1 MSFYCGVDIGGTGV
15 KLALINEEERI
26 LRTDSFSTSS
36 GLGPDFFVDAL
47 SKAIV
52 RLTKESK
59 ASCQLTAIG
68 IGCTGPIDTDS
79 GLILNLYTLPG
90 LEGMNILDEIQS
102 RLQLPAYLEN
112 DANTAHLGEIALYDK
127 GIVPG
132 NTALMTFGTGV
143 GCSIRIDKKI
153 FRTIGGIHP
162 EIGHTSAGVNSDITC
177 YCGKNNC
184 MENVLSG
191 TAINRDAQRLFN
203 QTPEKVLD
211 NPDNTEKKTF
221 REHLIAALTNS
232 ITTIV
237 GIFNSEQVFIAG
249 GMKNLFAKYLIPET
263 QQRLDKLLPVFG
275 GTKIILTEGNLYSGS
290 LGAALLAKIR
300 YQEIH
305 DAPLS

>member
-1 MSFYCGVDIGGTGV
+1 MNFYCGVDIGGTGV

-26 LRTDSFSTSS
+26 LQTDSFSTSS
-36 GLGPDFFVDAL
+36 GLGPDFFVDTL

-59 ASCQLTAIG
+59 DSCQLTAIG

-79 GLILNLYTLPG
+79 GLILNPYTLPG
-90 LEGMNILDEIQS
+90 LEGMNILDEIKS

-127 GIVPG
+127 GIVSK

-162 EIGHTSAGVNSDITC
+162 EIGHTSAGVNSDVIC

-211 NPDNTEKKTF
+211 NPDNTEEKKTF
-221 REHLIAALTNS
+221 RENLIAALTNS

-249 GMKNLFAKYLIPET
+249 GMKNLFAK
-263 QQRLDKLLPVFG
+263 
-275 GTKIILTEGNLYSGS
+275 
-290 LGAALLAKIR
+290 
-300 YQEIH
+300 
-305 DAPLS
+305 